1 MSNSKD
7 AVRKILDAVKADKR
21 TSLTAPEGKLV
32 CDAYG
37 IPVPKE
43 GVAKSAAE
51 AAKIATDMGF
61 PVVMKIVSPDILHK
75 TEAGGVMVGV
85 KTAADAEK
93 NYATILANAKKYKAD
108 AKIEGI
114 QVQQMLLGGQE
125 VIIGA
130 VTDGSFGKL
139 VAFGL
144 GGVLVEVLKD
154 ITFRLAPATK
164 EDALSMLDGIQAHEM
179 LKGVRGSDP
188 ANRDAIADII
198 VNVSK
203 LITDFPE
210 IAEMDLNPVFATKS
224 NAIAADVRIVV
235 DFEPKPPRPR
245 PNHDDIVR
253 QMNRIMKPKS
263 VAVIG
268 ASAENGKIGNSVM
281 KNLINGGYK
290 GEIYPIHPK
299 ADEIMG
305 KKVYKSVKDVPGE
318 VDIAVFAIPANFVAG
333 ALIECGEKKVVGAIL
348 IPSGYAETGNIKG
361 QEEIQAIGQKYGIR
375 LMGPNIYGFYYTHA
389 NLCATFCTAYDVK
402 GSAAL
407 SSQSGGIG
415 MAIIGFSRS
424 AKMGVSAIVGLGNKS
439 DIDEDDLLTFFEQD
453 DNTQIIAQHCED
465 LKDGRAFA
473 EVAKRVSKKK
483 PIVVLKAG
491 RTSAGAKAAS
501 SHTGA
506 LAGNDKIYE
515 DVFNQS
521 GVIRARSLRDMLEF
535 ARGIPVLPT
544 PKGENVVIITGAGGS
559 GVLLSDACIDNN
571 LQADDDPAGSRCGVP
586 QVHPAVRR
594 GRQPGRHHRRRAA
607 DHLRQHRQARAR
619 RPAHPF
625 ADPRL
630 LAHHRD
636 AADGVC
642 EEHGRGEE
650 RDEGQGHREADR
662 GLAGRR
668 HRGRGSRRLS
678 LPERHR
684 RLRLLD
690 RNSGRGARRE
700 VQVGARRGPAVSVN
714 SSHSGMRASRG
725 PGMRIPGSRCARTGM
740 HGNQARFA
748 FQPSRCH
755 RPIQRRGDGEAG
767 AGRQRIDH
775 EILKSGMPARRPEL
789 QNLDHADHHDGDR
802 CREQPVPRI
811 GQAEASPTRTKASA
825 CSPSWPRSEC
835 GRKRGGP
842 SVAKVTA
849 AARSQAMILR
859 MMVIATG

>member
-7 AVRKILDAVKADKR
+7 AVRKILDLVKADKR

-37 IPVPKE
+37 IAVPKE
-43 GVAKSAAE
+43 GVARSAGG

-85 KTAADAEK
+85 KTSADVEK
-93 NYATILANAKKYKAD
+93 NYATILANAKKYKSD

-114 QVQQMLLGGQE
+114 QIQQMLLGGQE
-125 VIIGA
+125 VIVGA

-154 ITFRLAPATK
+154 ITFRLAPATRQ
-164 EDALSMLDGIQAHEM
+164 DALSMLDGIQAHEM

-198 VNVSK
+198 VNVSR
-203 LITDFPE
+203 LITDFPD
-210 IAEMDLNPVFATKS
+210 ITEMDLNPVFATKT

-235 DFEPKPPRPR
+235 DFAPKPPRPR

-253 QMNRIMKPKS
+253 QMNRIMKPKA

-305 KKVYKSVKDVPGE
+305 KKVYKSVKDIPGD
-318 VDIAVFAIPANFVAG
+318 VDIAVFAIPASLVAG

-348 IPSGYAETGNIKG
+348 IPSGYAETGNVKG

-375 LMGPNIYGFYYTHA
+375 LMGPNIYGFYYTPA

-453 DNTQIIAQHCED
+453 DNTHIIAQHCED

-535 ARGIPVLPT
+535 ARGVPVLPT

-559 GVLLSDACIDNN
+559 GVLLSDACIDNKLSLMTIPPDLDAAFRKFIPPFGAAGN
-571 LQADDDPAGSRCGVP
+571 PVDITGGEPPITYVNTVKLGLEDPRIHALILGYWHTIVTPPMVFAKNMVEVKNAMKAKGIEKPIVASLAGDIEVEE
-586 QVHPAVRR
+586 
-594 GRQPGRHHRRRAA
+594 AA
-607 DHLRQHRQARAR
+607 DYLYQNGIVAYAYSTEI
-619 RPAHPF
+619 PVAVLG
-625 ADPRL
+625 AKYKW
-630 LAHHRD
+630 A
-636 AADGVC
+636 
-642 EEHGRGEE
+642 
-650 RDEGQGHREADR
+650 
-662 GLAGRR
+662 
-668 HRGRGSRRLS
+668 
-678 LPERHR
+678 
-684 RLRLLD
+684 
-690 RNSGRGARRE
+690 RGA
-700 VQVGARRGPAVSVN
+700 G
-714 SSHSGMRASRG
+714 
-725 PGMRIPGSRCARTGM
+725 
-740 HGNQARFA
+740 
-748 FQPSRCH
+748 
-755 RPIQRRGDGEAG
+755 
-767 AGRQRIDH
+767 
-775 EILKSGMPARRPEL
+775 LL
-789 QNLDHADHHDGDR
+789 
-802 CREQPVPRI
+802 
-811 GQAEASPTRTKASA
+811 
-825 CSPSWPRSEC
+825 
-835 GRKRGGP
+835 
-842 SVAKVTA
+842 
-849 AARSQAMILR
+849 
-859 MMVIATG
+859 